1 MRSMLLVLVGASV
14 CGFES
19 CSEKAPPVAQATP
32 AVPPASAAPVTPPEN
47 PAQSVEAAVPVVTV
61 PLRWNWGAGQRATYR
76 LTTRQEAE
84 NAVEQMKERASG
96 GTGMLA
102 TLEGGVPD
110 DKGVFPVRFTFGELF
125 THEFNLGRTKDS
137 RSTPIKEGELDAMRN
152 AALRAMIGEG
162 GVALVEPSGRVQN
175 ILEMQSAYQGARGRI
190 KNPDTQ
196 GWLDQMYKFF
206 NPDAMRFNLTTMFG
220 CVPGAEAKPGDTW
233 TTKSARESNAGIL
246 AFERV
251 WTLEGVEEKDGRK
264 FAIVTGVT
272 RVTLPENTGLL
283 SSFYNTT
290 VTKGDGTARVIF
302 DVSRGV
308 IESARMETTLEFDN
322 TPKDDRDPYRYKPY
336 HQSMVDVMTLT
347 LEGFGD
353 SAQKFERNMDP
364 DVHGPMEKDGG

>member
-1 MRSMLLVLVGASV
+1 MRSKLLLLAGASM
-14 CGFES
+14 CGLAS
-19 CSEKAPPVAQATP
+19 CAEKAPPVAEAVP
-32 AVPPASAAPVTPPEN
+32 AVP
-47 PAQSVEAAVPVVTV
+47 AVPVAPAATPEPVVDVTPQAATV
-61 PLRWNWGAGQRATYR
+61 PLRWNLGAGQRATYR
-76 LTTRQEAE
+76 LKTRQEAE

-96 GTGMLA
+96 GTEVLA
-102 TLEGGVPD
+102 TFEGGAAD

-175 ILEMQSAYQGARGRI
+175 ILEMQAAYQGARGRI

-220 CVPGAEAKPGDTW
+220 CVPGADAKPGDTW
-233 TTKSARESNAGIL
+233 TTTSARDSNAGIL
-246 AFERV
+246 AFDRV

-264 FAIVTGVT
+264 FATVTGVT

-290 VTKGDGTARVIF
+290 VTKGEGTARVVF
-302 DVSRGV
+302 DLSRGM

-322 TPKDDRDPYRYKPY
+322 KPK
-336 HQSMVDVMTLT
+336 
-347 LEGFGD
+347 
-353 SAQKFERNMDP
+353 
-364 DVHGPMEKDGG
+364 

>member
-1 MRSMLLVLVGASV
+1 MRSKLLMLAGASV
-14 CGFES
+14 CS
-19 CSEKAPPVAQATP
+19 LAACAEKVPPVAEVTTGVP
-32 AVPPASAAPVTPPEN
+32 AAPAPSAEPPAPAADPQPKT
-47 PAQSVEAAVPVVTV
+47 VTV
-61 PLRWNWGAGQRATYR
+61 PLRWNWSAGQRATYR
-76 LTTRQEAE
+76 LKTRQEAE

-96 GTGMLA
+96 GTEMLA
-102 TLEGGVPD
+102 TFEGGATD
-110 DKGVFPVRFTFGELF
+110 DKGAFSVRFTFGELF

-162 GVALVEPSGRVQN
+162 GVALVEPNGRVQN
-175 ILEMQSAYQGARGRI
+175 ILEMQAAYQGARGRI

-220 CVPGAEAKPGDTW
+220 CVPGTDAKPGDTW
-233 TTKSARESNAGIL
+233 TTTSARESNAGIL
-246 AFERV
+246 GFDRV

-264 FAIVTGVT
+264 LATVTGVT

-290 VTKGDGTARVIF
+290 VTKGEGTARVVF
-302 DVSRGV
+302 DLSRGV

-322 TPKDDRDPYRYKPY
+322 KPKDDRDPYRYKPY
-336 HQSMVDVMTLT
+336 KQSMVDVMTLT

-353 SAQKFERNMDP
+353 SAKSFERNMDP
-364 DVHGPMEKDGG
+364 DVHGPMERDGG